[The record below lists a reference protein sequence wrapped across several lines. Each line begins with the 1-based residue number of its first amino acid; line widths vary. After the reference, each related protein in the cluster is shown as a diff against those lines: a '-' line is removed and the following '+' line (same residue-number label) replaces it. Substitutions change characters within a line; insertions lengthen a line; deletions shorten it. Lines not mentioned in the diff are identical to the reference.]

1 MSSKVKIKA
10 DGCKS
15 LCLDIHP
22 TGVEFEA
29 WNRDYYYDNDALV
42 MIWFDLKDKE
52 DRKAI
57 KNLILHLQH
66 QLQVCEES
74 EE

>member
-15 LCLDIHP
+15 LCLGIYP
-22 TGVEFEA
+22 TGVEFEV
-29 WNRDYYYDNDALV
+29 WNREYPEDALV
-42 MIWFDLKDKE
+42 MIWFDLKDKQ

-57 KNLILHLQH
+57 KNLISHLQH